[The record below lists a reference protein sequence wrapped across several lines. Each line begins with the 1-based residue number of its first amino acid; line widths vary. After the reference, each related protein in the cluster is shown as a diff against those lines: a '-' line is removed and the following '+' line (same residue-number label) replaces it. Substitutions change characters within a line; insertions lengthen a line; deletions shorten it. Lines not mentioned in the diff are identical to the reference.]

1 MGTLLYWR
9 CRGCGA
15 GELMCTGRKA
25 GKVDLAPYADAARRG
40 GLSPPLEVLA
50 EDGARD
56 GYAIE
61 EEYVTYLCPECGA
74 TILSTVLVIENGK
87 SGASRFY
94 ADPGLCPSC
103 GREAR
108 PWDRRAMLDSR
119 SISARLSRLL
129 QQGCPECGRMGVGH
143 VLVNFGGKLTLDI
156 GRGGIGRRE
165 TA

>member
-25 GKVDLAPYADAARRG
+25 GKIDLAPYADAARRG

-61 EEYVTYLCPECGA
+61 EEYVTYLCPECESP
-74 TILSTVLVIENGK
+74 ILSTVLVIENGK
-87 SGASRFY
+87 IGTSRFY
-94 ADPGLCPSC
+94 AAPGPCPSC
-103 GREAR
+103 GRL
-108 PWDRRAMLDSR
+108 PHPSDRRRFHDAR
-119 SISARLSRLL
+119 SINARLSRLL
-129 QQGCPECGRMGVGH
+129 QRGCPECGRMGVRH
-143 VLVNFGGKLTLDI
+143 VLVNFGGKLTLN
-156 GRGGIGRRE
+156 R
-165 TA
+165 